1 MRVEGYSMSG
11 TGIGDGDDALPSHRP
26 TRLAASI
33 AQADHMAHMA
43 AVLIDHDAIARKSD
57 DP

>member
-1 MRVEGYSMSG
+1 MSG